1 MYHYVRPIKESPY
14 PEIKGLEVDG
24 FLRQLEFFKKSFHF
38 VTAEEVLDCI
48 YDEQP
53 LPQNSVWLTF
63 DDGFKDH
70 FQHVFPILQKFEI
83 QGAFFPPAKPIE
95 ENVVLDVHKIHF
107 ILASVANKQK
117 IVDEIFSLIKKN
129 QKQYDLEE
137 PEKYFEKLAIANRF
151 DSKEVIF
158 IKRILQ
164 RDLPK
169 QVKKIFTDDL
179 FKKFVTQDEEF
190 FSKNLY
196 LSFDVINEMKEN
208 GMFFSSHSYSHEWL
222 SYLSNEDLFDE
233 IHKSIKFLKKIHQ
246 NSNYMIMCYPYG
258 NCNNSVIQELKNNG
272 FKAGLTTEVGDAI
285 MNKSD
290 SFLLKRYD
298 TNDFPQ

>member
-158 IKRILQ
+158 IKRI
-164 RDLPK
+164 
-169 QVKKIFTDDL
+169 
-179 FKKFVTQDEEF
+179 
-190 FSKNLY
+190 S
-196 LSFDVINEMKEN
+196 
-208 GMFFSSHSYSHEWL
+208 
-222 SYLSNEDLFDE
+222 
-233 IHKSIKFLKKIHQ
+233 
-246 NSNYMIMCYPYG
+246 
-258 NCNNSVIQELKNNG
+258 
-272 FKAGLTTEVGDAI
+272 
-285 MNKSD
+285 
-290 SFLLKRYD
+290 
-298 TNDFPQ
+298 